1 MEGRPGG
8 ERGLEG
14 GGRRGGQR
22 RPQATRTGRGKSG
35 DLSAAQ
41 KSMTVAGTLLL
52 CLRFFRF
59 RLGRR
64 LSLGDRLGGFQ
75 FVRFGGL
82 RFLAVSRFAEG
93 LLDHGAVFLR
103 HGMKLRPPLAEQ
115 GRERLQPANRF

>member
-1 MEGRPGG
+1 
-8 ERGLEG
+8 
-14 GGRRGGQR
+14 
-22 RPQATRTGRGKSG
+22 
-35 DLSAAQ
+35 
-41 KSMTVAGTLLL
+41 MTVAGTLLL
-52 CLRFFRF
+52 GLRFFRF
-59 RLGRR
+59 RLSRR

-75 FVRFGGL
+75 FLRFGGL